1 MSNPTVV
8 SALGS
13 QVTIQMVRDTTQ
25 YFQFTLLERE
35 LGARVFTPVDL
46 TAATVVFTVRDRL
59 GGALIFQKVNIPG
72 EHQDNQDGTTRF
84 MVATDDFVAIPLAA
98 WTTLVFEVRR
108 IEGADQYVHVSGDFI
123 LKWTPAPGDL
133 GSSSPSM
140 SPSPSPSAGV

>member
-35 LGARVFTPVDL
+35 LGARVFSPVDL
-46 TAATVVFTVRDRL
+46 TAAIVTFTVRDRL
-59 GGALIFQKVNIPG
+59 GGTLIFQKANNPG
-72 EHQDNQDGTTRF
+72 QHQDNQDGTTRF
-84 MVATDDFVAIPLAA
+84 MVGTTDFAAVALAA

-108 IEGADQYVHVSGDFI
+108 FEGADQYCHISGDFI
-123 LKWTPAPGDL
+123 LKWTPAPDDL
-133 GSSSPSM
+133 G
-140 SPSPSPSAGV
+140 SPSPSPSPSPSVGP

>member
-13 QVTIQMVRDTTQ
+13 QYTIQMVRDTTQ

-35 LGARVFTPVDL
+35 IGVRAFTPVDL

-59 GGALIFQKVNIPG
+59 GGTLIFQKVNDPG

-84 MVATDDFVAIPLAA
+84 IVDTDDFAAVALSA

-108 IEGADQYVHVSGDFI
+108 IEGADQFVHISGDFI
-123 LKWTPAPGDL
+123 LKWTPAPDDL
-133 GSSSPSM
+133 G
-140 SPSPSPSAGV
+140 SPSPSPSVGP